1 MSDCLQACTM
11 AEARKLAA
19 SGRHFQTATFG
30 VNAFEYCE
38 AYRERRSMQEVELM
52 PLEQTPLSNRPT
64 TYSETVDI
72 SVAEKLA

>member
-1 MSDCLQACTM
+1 
-11 AEARKLAA
+11 
-19 SGRHFQTATFG
+19 
-30 VNAFEYCE
+30 
-38 AYRERRSMQEVELM
+38 M